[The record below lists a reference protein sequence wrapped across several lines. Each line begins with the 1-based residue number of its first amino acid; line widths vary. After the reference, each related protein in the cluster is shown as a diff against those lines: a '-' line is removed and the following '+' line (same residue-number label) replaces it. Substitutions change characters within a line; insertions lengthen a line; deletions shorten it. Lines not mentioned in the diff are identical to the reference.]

1 MRLLG
6 WTECAG
12 GVEVRLVVVVGGG
25 HDWFGGGTRW
35 DGGGPVNA
43 TLTLLDFFA
52 AHPLP

>member
-1 MRLLG
+1 
-6 WTECAG
+6 
-12 GVEVRLVVVVGGG
+12 VRLVVVVGGG